1 MSETGLKRVLGL
13 PGVTF
18 IAVGFMIGGGVFV
31 FTGIV
36 LKITGESLPVAYALA
51 VVPVFITMM
60 PLAMLGSAIPS
71 TGANYKYPSR
81 MVSPGI
87 AFVGVWVYALASF
100 FGQIPLYSLSCARY
114 INVILPGVST
124 TLLAVGIVTLFY
136 IVNIFGIKIAALV
149 QALLV
154 IILLSALIFYSGT
167 GLARMDLTQVT
178 TITGGITG
186 SILLGS
192 ALLTFTYFGAN
203 GIIELGGEI
212 INPGKV
218 IPRAFFIA
226 FPIVAVVYVTVALA
240 TVGAVPVESIIS
252 AKEPLVEVS
261 SRIMS
266 RPGFIFFI
274 MGGAIL
280 ALTTTLNA
288 LFIVGTKSLLI
299 IVEDDILPKYLG
311 KLSARFHTPHILLTL
326 IWVFSIIGIISG
338 FTLETLASYASLGG
352 LIIFAPIMLASMKLQ
367 KLYPD
372 RYERSSFKLK
382 GVLYWICPI
391 VGLLMVLFFGLIILY
406 DLKTAVKISSFLI
419 FIASGVLY
427 YYLRKAYL
435 KKRGFDLSDLLH
447 RKDWNE

>member
-36 LKITGESLPVAYALA
+36 LKITGESLPLAYAFA
-51 VVPVFITMM
+51 VIPVFITMM

-87 AFVGVWVYALASF
+87 AFTGVWIYALASF
-100 FGQIPLYSLSCARY
+100 FGQIPLYSISCARY

-124 TLLAVGIVTLFY
+124 TLLAIGIVTLFY
-136 IVNIFGIKIAALV
+136 IVNIFGIKIAAMV

-154 IILLSALIFYSGT
+154 IILLSALLFYSGS
-167 GLARMDLTQVT
+167 GLTHMDHSDAQS
-178 TITGGITG
+178 IMGGVSG
-186 SILLGS
+186 SIILGS

-226 FPIVAVVYVTVALA
+226 FPVVALVYVSVALA
-240 TVGAVPVESIIS
+240 TVSAVPVDSVVS
-252 AKEPLVEVS
+252 VKEPLIEVS
-261 SRIMS
+261 RSIMN

-274 MGGAIL
+274 VGGAIL

-311 KLSARFHTPHILLTL
+311 KLSPRFNTPHILLTL
-326 IWVFSIIGIISG
+326 IWVFSIVGIVSG

-352 LIIFAPIMLASMKLQ
+352 LIIFAPIMLASLKLRR
-367 KLYPD
+367 LYPD
-372 RYERSSFKLK
+372 RYEKSSFKLR
-382 GVLYWICPI
+382 GFLFWFCPAT
-391 VGLLMVLFFGLIILY
+391 GLLMVVFFGLIILY
-406 DLKTAVKISSFLI
+406 DLKTAVKIGSFLI
-419 FIASGVLY
+419 FVASGVIY
-427 YYLRKAYL
+427 YILRKQYL
-435 KKRGFDLSDLLH
+435 KKRGYNLSELLH
-447 RKDWNE
+447 REDWHE